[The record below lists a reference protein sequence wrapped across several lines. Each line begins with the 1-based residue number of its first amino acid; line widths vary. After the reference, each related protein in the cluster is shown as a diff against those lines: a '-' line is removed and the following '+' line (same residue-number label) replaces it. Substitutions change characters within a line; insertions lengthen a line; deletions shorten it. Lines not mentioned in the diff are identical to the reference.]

1 MLDADVTTDRRI
13 SYRAL
18 RDQRPDGPG
27 MERPDERPG
36 SESSTDRDAVIRCRA
51 CDFVVTSGRQRISVQ
66 GAHEHRFMNPAGF
79 LFHLGCFAEAL
90 GCTIVGPASPE
101 YPWFPGMLW
110 RYAMCGG
117 CQAHLGWHFRGDEGA
132 GFFGL
137 ILDRI
142 REDL

>member
-1 MLDADVTTDRRI
+1 MEKPDDLSGSAPSSERDVV
-13 SYRAL
+13 L
-18 RDQRPDGPG
+18 
-27 MERPDERPG
+27 
-36 SESSTDRDAVIRCRA
+36 RCRA

-79 LFHLGCFAEAL
+79 LYRIGCFAEAL
-90 GCTIVGPASPE
+90 GCVIVGPASPE

-117 CQAHLGWHFRGDEGA
+117 CRAHLGWHFRGDDGG

-137 ILDRI
+137 ILDRL
-142 REDL
+142 RED